1 MTNERQG
8 PTTCPR
14 CSRRQLLRAGA
25 GLAGG
30 GAAALWLPG
39 LVAAA
44 DPEPV
49 PIPEL
54 DPNGH
59 HNDPPGPGAEPA
71 EIYHFSGLVARAR
84 LAGMG
89 TDGQGNRIPFGSPGT
104 DFGYMQGAYLAADG
118 ARQTGT
124 FSHL

>member
-1 MTNERQG
+1 MRHERAI
-8 PTTCPR
+8 CPR
-14 CSRRQLLRAGA
+14 CSRRQLLRTGA
-25 GLAGG
+25 GVAGI

-39 LVAAA
+39 VAAAA

-49 PIPEL
+49 PIPEI
-54 DPNGH
+54 DPNGN

-71 EIYHFSGLVARAR
+71 EIYNFNGLVARAR
-84 LAGMG
+84 LSGMG
-89 TDGQGNRIPFGSPGT
+89 TDGKGNRIPFGSPGT
-104 DFGYMQGAYLAADG
+104 DFGYMQGTYLAADG